1 MKDYELDKQI
11 GKRLAECMKYAK
23 INGSAL
29 AQEANKYY
37 SMHNLASTKNMSQQ
51 KISTIVNGRVHL
63 KKEDAELF
71 AKILNVNLDY
81 LLLESEYMTLDD
93 NIKDIAQTGVDEL
106 ISFFSFM
113 DKLGYKF
120 IISKSNS
127 EGNEI
132 PMYRKYKDIRIYK
145 DYTDEQILSKAH
157 SSTPVQYWIIESP
170 DGLRT
175 LVNVEDIFNIKNLI
189 INYTKFQFEEF
200 FRIPREVA
208 NYVKT
213 ASDKT

>member
-1 MKDYELDKQI
+1 MKDYELDKKI

-93 NIKDIAQTGVDEL
+93 NIK
-106 ISFFSFM
+106 ISHRQVLMNSYLFFLLWINWDTNLLFQNQIQKEMKYQCIENIKISE
-113 DKLGYKF
+113 F
-120 IISKSNS
+120 IKI
-127 EGNEI
+127 I
-132 PMYRKYKDIRIYK
+132 PMNKSYPKH
-145 DYTDEQILSKAH
+145 IL
-157 SSTPVQYWIIESP
+157 PPLY
-170 DGLRT
+170 
-175 LVNVEDIFNIKNLI
+175 NIG
-189 INYTKFQFEEF
+189 
-200 FRIPREVA
+200 
-208 NYVKT
+208 
-213 ASDKT
+213 S

>member
-1 MKDYELDKQI
+1 MKDYELDEKI
-11 GKRLAECMKYAK
+11 GKRLAECMKSAK
-23 INGSAL
+23 INGSTL

-51 KISTIVNGRVHL
+51 KISTIVSKS

-81 LLLESEYMTLDD
+81 LLLESEYMTLDA

-106 ISFFSFM
+106 MSFFSFM

-132 PMYRKYKDIRIYK
+132 PMYRNYKDIRIYK

-175 LVNVEDIFNIKNLI
+175 LVNVEDIFNIKNSI
-189 INYTKFQFEEF
+189 INYAKFQFEEF

-208 NYVKT
+208 NYVKIN
-213 ASDKT
+213 SDKA

>member
-1 MKDYELDKQI
+1 MKNYELDEKI

-23 INGSAL
+23 ISGSAL

-37 SMHNLASTKNMSQQ
+37 SKHNLASTKNMSQQ

-81 LLLESEYMTLDD
+81 LLLKSKYMTLDAHI
-93 NIKDIAQTGVDEL
+93 NDIAQANTDEL
-106 ISFFSFM
+106 ISFFSFI

-120 IISKSNS
+120 IISKPNS
-127 EGNEI
+127 EGSEI
-132 PMYRKYKDIRIYK
+132 PMYRKYKNIRIHK

-157 SSTPVQYWIIESP
+157 SSKPVQYWIIESP
-170 DGLRT
+170 DGLRN
-175 LVNVEDIFNIKNLI
+175 LVNVEDILNIKNLI
-189 INYTKFQFEEF
+189 INYTRFQFEEL
-200 FRIPREVA
+200 FRIPRENT
-208 NYVKT
+208 NYLKKNT
-213 ASDKT
+213 DKA